1 MPRVTRIHLGGL
13 SPDDLIDLASTLG
26 LGTLSQ
32 RGAGRL
38 VAHTEGN
45 SLYCRALL
53 AEIGVARLSGEEGGL
68 PAPRELSGVILTR
81 VAALAVSTRGFLSA
95 ASVLGQHAAL
105 SMIAAV
111 AQLPDGQ
118 DEMDEAVAAGL
129 LSDGLVSEL
138 SFTHPLYR
146 AAIYADLSPTN
157 RRRLHARAA
166 ELATG
171 HARLAHRVAA
181 SVGPDESLAN
191 ELEASALA
199 SAAAGDA
206 DASAWAIEQAAYL
219 SPAEE
224 DRERRFL
231 DSAVFHLDSAD
242 TAAAARALASCQ
254 VDSAAPSTRLPGC
267 WGCSPA
273 RPAPKVACSLPGRR
287 MMRTES
293 LRSERV
299 PQPRSPTGWSSL
311 VGPSWHSCGPTE
323 QSAPPRR
330 VRRRGPWHEWHR
342 HTPWRPPIGAWRGW
356 LCSGFYPSPGTKLPC
371 PSSTL

>member
-1 MPRVTRIHLGGL
+1 MAAGARILDLLDHLQADRQVVVLAIDDLHWADRPSLRAMLFALRRLRADRVLTVVASRAGELADLGWARFVAGDARVTRIHLGGL

-68 PAPRELSGVILTR
+68 PAPRELSGVILDQR
-81 VAALAVSTRGFLSA
+81 GGARGFDPGFLSA

-171 HARLAHRVAA
+171 HARLGPPRGSVGRSGRVAGERTR
-181 SVGPDESLAN
+181 SLGP
-191 ELEASALA
+191 
-199 SAAAGDA
+199 
-206 DASAWAIEQAAYL
+206 
-219 SPAEE
+219 
-224 DRERRFL
+224 RERR
-231 DSAVFHLDSAD
+231 
-242 TAAAARALASCQ
+242 
-254 VDSAAPSTRLPGC
+254 
-267 WGCSPA
+267 
-273 RPAPKVACSLPGRR
+273 RR
-287 MMRTES
+287 
-293 LRSERV
+293 
-299 PQPRSPTGWSSL
+299 
-311 VGPSWHSCGPTE
+311 
-323 QSAPPRR
+323 
-330 VRRRGPWHEWHR
+330 
-342 HTPWRPPIGAWRGW
+342 
-356 LCSGFYPSPGTKLPC
+356 
-371 PSSTL
+371 